1 MSNVIE
7 IVKNLAN
14 REAKRTEAD
23 IQAGIRDLLLQ
34 ASLDLDDEDL
44 DVKLES
50 QLGDRRRIDVEV
62 GSVVIEVKK
71 DLRKAKILADALSAV
86 FEDTSVSELFGGENQ
101 S

>member
-7 IVKNLAN
+7 IVNNLAN

-50 QLGDRRRIDVEV
+50 QLGNRPEV
-62 GSVVIEVKK
+62 LNDSFIRQK
-71 DLRKAKILADALSAV
+71 S
-86 FEDTSVSELFGGENQ
+86 DTNMVL
-101 S
+101 

>member
-1 MSNVIE
+1 MSNTIE
-7 IVKNLAN
+7 IVRKLSD
-14 REAKRTEAD
+14 REAKRSEAD

-50 QLGDRRRIDVEV
+50 QLGDLRRIDVEI

-71 DLRKAKILADALSAV
+71 EMFSSQAV
-86 FEDTSVSELFGGENQ
+86 QGVC
-101 S
+101 

>member
-1 MSNVIE
+1 MSNTIE
-7 IVKNLAN
+7 IVRKLSD
-14 REAKRTEAD
+14 REAKRSEAD

-50 QLGDRRRIDVEV
+50 QLGDLRRIDVEI

-71 DLRKAKILADALSAV
+71 D
-86 FEDTSVSELFGGENQ
+86 
-101 S
+101 